1 MLTFLNGGAIIS
13 AFFPLSLF
21 SVITD
26 INECEYMQQVCPFGC
41 ENTIGSY
48 RCKDASTS
56 TPPPDEVEIVTT
68 NIVEPYTTEVSAPVK
83 TCGAGMTLDA
93 SNICID
99 IDECAEGNT
108 GCEHCEN
115 SIGSYGKRTNAIESK
130 PGSRAYGIA
139 RFHQFVFTH
148 SFNTIRSKEHHI
160 KVYVY

>member
-1 MLTFLNGGAIIS
+1 MFAFVDAICLLYLYARQRASEIFNLLHMMIYKTISNFLMA
-13 AFFPLSLF
+13 LSF
-21 SVITD
+21 SVIAD

-48 RCKDASTS
+48 RCKDASAS
-56 TPPPDEVEIVTT
+56 TPPPEEVEIATT
-68 NIVEPYTTEVSAPVK
+68 NIVEPYTTEISAPVK

-115 SIGSYGKRTNAIESK
+115 SIGSYGKRSLK
-130 PGSRAYGIA
+130 
-139 RFHQFVFTH
+139 
-148 SFNTIRSKEHHI
+148 
-160 KVYVY
+160 